1 MRYCIPEWL
10 LRFFLRPMLVSV
22 VLTVCASG
30 CLKTS
35 QNSPQLSTSTLAS
48 VVAKD
53 ARPQLKAIYAQ
64 AAKAVAYDGTIP
76 APLLRST
83 IDAAEY
89 VGRLNRYRMA
99 GVNSVATDDF
109 AKELDNRWLSAIEKS
124 DQELT
129 PELRAKVV
137 ALLQGVADEL

>member
-1 MRYCIPEWL
+1 MFYYVPEWL
-10 LRFFLRPMLVSV
+10 RRFFLRPMLVSV
-22 VLTVCASG
+22 VLTVCVSG

-35 QNSPQLSTSTLAS
+35 PNSPQQSTSTLAS
-48 VVAKD
+48 VVAKE

-64 AAKAVAYDGTIP
+64 AAKAVAYDGTVS

-89 VGRLNRYRMA
+89 IGRLNRYRMA
-99 GVNSVATDDF
+99 GANTLATDYF
-109 AKELDNRWLSAIEKS
+109 AQELDNRWLAAIGKS
-124 DQELT
+124 DQELS

>member
-1 MRYCIPEWL
+1 MFYYVPEWL
-10 LRFFLRPMLVSV
+10 RRFFLRPMLVSV
-22 VLTVCASG
+22 VLTVCVSG

-35 QNSPQLSTSTLAS
+35 PNSPQQSTSTLAS

-53 ARPQLKAIYAQ
+53 ARPQLKAIYSQ

-109 AKELDNRWLSAIEKS
+109 AKELDNRWLSAIGKS